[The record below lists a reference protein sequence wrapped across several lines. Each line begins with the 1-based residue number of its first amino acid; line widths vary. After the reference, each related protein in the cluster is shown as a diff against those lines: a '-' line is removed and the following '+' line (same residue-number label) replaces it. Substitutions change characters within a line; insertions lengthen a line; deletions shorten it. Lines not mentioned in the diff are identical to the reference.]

1 MPPTPEHRPGD
12 CSWSAAEVG
21 STGAAPAAGT
31 RVTRWALLVAVV
43 VVALN
48 QRPALVGVAPVLGA
62 LRADTGLSSTLGGLL
77 TSLPVLCFG
86 AFAPVAPRLARKVG
100 LETAVAASLVLL
112 TVGTALRLLDPVA
125 ALYGGTVVAGG
136 AIAIANVLVPAYV
149 KREFAEPGLVMGV
162 YSAALNVGA
171 GVAAAFTVPLGTA
184 LGLDWR
190 GALALWGV
198 LAVLALAVWLPV
210 AGTGRAARGAVAAP
224 GGSWGLLR
232 HGLARRVTLFLGM
245 QSTQFYALAA
255 WLPTLLADAGL
266 PVAEG
271 GLLLALTTVTGAVG
285 AFLGPTVAGRLQLRG
300 RGQRPLVVIALTC
313 YAVGLGGLLLLPTTG
328 TVVWVSLFGVAQG
341 GGFALGL
348 TLVVLRSATPLTAA
362 RLGGVAQCLGYLVAA
377 AGPVVLGALH
387 DATGGWSW
395 SIGVLLV
402 LLLPMAWAGW
412 GAARDVVLPEP
423 SRA

>member
-1 MPPTPEHRPGD
+1 M
-12 CSWSAAEVG
+12 G